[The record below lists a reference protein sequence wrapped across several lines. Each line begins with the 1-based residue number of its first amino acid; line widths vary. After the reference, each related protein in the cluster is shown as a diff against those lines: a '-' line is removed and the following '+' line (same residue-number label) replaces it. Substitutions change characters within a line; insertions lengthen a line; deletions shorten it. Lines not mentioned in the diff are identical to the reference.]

1 MILVTRHASLAVPE
15 GKVMGKVMG
24 NPDDVISR
32 AGHEAELH
40 GGGLQA
46 NPRPAQMEPFP
57 ERPAPSP
64 FPEPEGAAEA
74 DPIRA
79 MCDILCDKSVDDD
92 DKYAALTTLADA
104 LFPDKP
110 IFRDITDA
118 SAWPPSPEEID
129 AVVAAFHQA
138 ANNCM
143 SDEGAEPFQAA
154 RACIEWVLGRSS
166 TGYIPHFVSSIIV
179 DVTGVM
185 PGEE

>member
-1 MILVTRHASLAVPE
+1 MCEKSTAS
-15 GKVMGKVMG
+15 
-24 NPDDVISR
+24 
-32 AGHEAELH
+32 
-40 GGGLQA
+40 GGLPEWKRALLQQICRSEPA
-46 NPRPAQMEPFP
+46 LRSEIDPTNPTQLYPFP
-57 ERPAPSP
+57 ERKSKIPPSP
-64 FPEPEGAAEA
+64 DPFAGSETVEEEPFDLNACVRELCLILS
-74 DPIRA
+74 DP
-79 MCDILCDKSVDDD
+79 VTTEEE
-92 DKYAALTTLADA
+92 KYSALTTIGDA
-104 LFPDKP
+104 LFPDRP

-154 RACIEWVLGRSS
+154 RACIEWALGRLS